1 MAQLENI
8 SPAIS
13 KLPGLETSGR
23 VAGVILTAKSQEF
36 HFISRYFAPWNGIPE
51 DPVTGSAHTVL
62 APYWS
67 GQLKLKTMLARQC
80 SPRGGVLEVSLGGEG
95 RVDVAGESVIVL
107 EGSILM

>member
-1 MAQLENI
+1 MSQLENI
-8 SPAIS
+8 SPATS
-13 KLPGLETSGR
+13 KLAGLETSGR

-67 GQLKLKTMLARQC
+67 GQLALKTMLAKQC
-80 SPRGGVLEVSLGGEG
+80 SPRGGVLEVSLGSGG
-95 RVDVAGESVIVL
+95 RMEVAGESVVVL
-107 EGSILM
+107 EGDMMM